1 MAQHRPL
8 LPRIRWLSLLAVLCA
23 GSLCLLIALLV
34 FARPLTVEAATLP
47 ISVRFVGKVYLA
59 PAGEKG
65 RHRDLL
71 PLELEAEQIV
81 YLQVDSFHTSS
92 KEQGELTLFS
102 DMQKRRSPIRV
113 INGDMLEALLTEETL
128 RGKPIAINGYFY
140 RNSGL
145 LWIAAAHV
153 KE

>member
-1 MAQHRPL
+1 MAQYQFL
-8 LPRIRWLSLLAVLCA
+8 LARTRRLSLLAVLCTS
-23 GSLCLLIALLV
+23 SLCLFIVPLKL
-34 FARPLTVEAATLP
+34 ARPSTVEAATLP

-71 PLELEAEQIV
+71 PLELDAEQIV

-92 KEQGELTLFS
+92 KDQGELTLFS

-128 RGKPIAINGYFY
+128 RGKSIAINGYFY

-145 LWIAAAHV
+145 LWIAATHV
-153 KE
+153 RE